1 MKLGILML
9 WLSAQIASPDKA
21 AHLRAGIE
29 AMRARQFDSAVA
41 EFKKA
46 VELDPADPQSYVGLG
61 QAYMQMSHYSDA
73 VPALKHALELKP
85 DLQGAHQL
93 LGYSLLTEGYAVEA
107 IPHFEQANDRA
118 ALGIAQLESNHFGDA
133 VTNLQAALAERPD
146 DPDLLYYLSRA
157 GQMLANETSEKV
169 ITNFPQSPRAHQLKA
184 QNYFALGDTAHSEAE
199 YRAALSARPDLPGAH
214 LELGVVYVNESRL
227 PPAENEFREE
237 RKNRPGSGEAAY
249 RLGQLLL
256 REGKAREALAVL
268 MQADELAPNMPE
280 TLNDLGQAAL
290 LAGNR
295 ALAEKSW
302 MRLLAIESSGAMAAR
317 AHFGLAAVY
326 RSEQKPQEAERE
338 MKEYQRVSGTLES
351 PHGQQR

>member
-1 MKLGILML
+1 LLPAL
-9 WLSAQIASPDKA
+9 QIASPDAA
-21 AHLRAGIE
+21 AHLRFGIE
-29 AMRARQFDSAVA
+29 ALRAHQFDSAVE

-46 VELDPADPQSYVGLG
+46 SEVDPAQPQSYVGLG
-61 QAYMQMSHYSDA
+61 QAYMQMGHYSDA
-73 VPALKHALELKP
+73 VLALKHALEMNP

-93 LGYSLLTEGYAVEA
+93 LGYSLLTEGYAEEA
-107 IPHFEQANDRA
+107 IAHLEQANDRGV
-118 ALGIAQLESNHFGDA
+118 LGIAQLESNHFGDA
-133 VTNLQAALAERPD
+133 VTNLQAALAAHPN

-157 GQMLANETSEKV
+157 SQMLANETSEKV
-169 ITNFPQSPRAHQLKA
+169 IASFPQSPRAHQLKA

-214 LELGVVYVNESRL
+214 LELGEVYLHGSQL
-227 PPAENEFREE
+227 KPAENEFRAE

-256 REGKAREALAVL
+256 REGKAREALEVL

-302 MRLLAIESSGAMAAR
+302 MRLLAVESSGAMAAR

-326 RSEQKPQEAERE
+326 RSDQKPQEAERE
-338 MKEYQRVSGTLES
+338 MTEYQRLSGTLEF
-351 PHGQQR
+351 PDGQQR

>member
-1 MKLGILML
+1 MKLGILVF
-9 WLSAQIASPDKA
+9 WLCAQTASPDA
-21 AHLRAGIE
+21 AVHLGAGVE
-29 AMRARQFDSAVA
+29 AMRAHQFDSAVA

-46 VELDPADPQSYVGLG
+46 AGLDPADPQSYVGLG
-61 QAYMQMSHYSDA
+61 QAYMQMGDYGNA

-93 LGYSLLTEGYAVEA
+93 LGYALLTEGYAAQA
-107 IPHFEQANDRA
+107 IPHFGQSNDRG

-133 VTNLQAALAERPD
+133 VANLQAALAERPN

-157 GQMLANETSEKV
+157 SQMLANETSEKV
-169 ITNFPQSPRAHQLKA
+169 IANFPQSPRAHQLKA
-184 QNYFALGDTAHSEAE
+184 QSYFALGDTAHSEAE

-214 LELGVVYVNESRL
+214 LELGEVYVNGSL
-227 PPAENEFREE
+227 LQPAENEFRQE

-256 REGKAREALAVL
+256 REGKAREALEVL
-268 MQADELAPNMPE
+268 TQADELAPNMPE

-302 MRLLAIESSGAMAAR
+302 TRLLAIESSGSMAAR

-326 RSEQKPQEAERE
+326 RSLQKPQEAERE
-338 MKEYQRVSGTLES
+338 MKEYQRLSGTLES
-351 PHGQQR
+351 PQRQR